1 MHHPAFVPEGYT
13 LLRPLG
19 SGNTAYV
26 YEAQHPQ
33 YGTVALKLPKS
44 ELQHDPVLRRM
55 FENEVQLTTP
65 LRHPRVINAYG
76 GYPTGEGAFLA
87 LEFCE
92 GTLDAMLGNAKSGD
106 AKSGVA
112 EAQLPLELAY
122 QLVLE
127 VAQGLSHSHQR
138 QILHRDVKP
147 ANVFL
152 RDAHAKLGD
161 FGTGA
166 YISDTFGAP
175 PNTERV
181 GTAFYMA
188 PEIFQGRSAS
198 VRSDVYS
205 LGILAYEVI
214 AGTRPFTGD
223 DKDDLMLAH
232 SSGVP
237 VALRQLR
244 PEVSAEVNR
253 VVSRAMSRTP
263 EKRFESAEAFVTAFA
278 DATGQPASAAVTEL
292 RLGRAGRAPHAEK
305 SKPDTPTAEKSGRF
319 GWFGRKR
326 S

>member
-1 MHHPAFVPEGYT
+1 MRPPAFVPDGYT

-19 SGNTAYV
+19 SGNTARV
-26 YEAQHPQ
+26 FEARHAAF
-33 YGTVALKLPKS
+33 GTVALKLPKS
-44 ELQHDPVLRRM
+44 ELHYDPVLRRM

-65 LRHPRVINAYG
+65 LKHPRVINAYG

-87 LEFCE
+87 LEFCQ
-92 GTLDAMLGNAKSGD
+92 GTLDTEL
-106 AKSGVA
+106 
-112 EAQLPLELAY
+112 ETPLPLALAY
-122 QLVLE
+122 RLVLD
-127 VAQGLSHSHQR
+127 VAQGLSHCHQR

-152 RDAHAKLGD
+152 QGGRAKLGD

-175 PNTERV
+175 PSTEKV

-188 PEIFQGRSAS
+188 PEVFQGKSAT

-205 LGILAYEVI
+205 LGVLAYEVI
-214 AGTRPFTGD
+214 AGARPFTGENED
-223 DKDDLMLAH
+223 ELMLAH

-237 VALRQLR
+237 VSLRQLR
-244 PEVSAEVNR
+244 PEVSLEVNR
-253 VVSRAMSRTP
+253 VIVSAMSRTP
-263 EKRFESAEAFVTAFA
+263 QKRFESAEAFVSAFA
-278 DATGQPASAAVTEL
+278 EATGLPASDAVTEL
-292 RLGRAGRAPHAEK
+292 QLGRSGRAGLK
-305 SKPDTPTAEKSGRF
+305 SKPKPQEVEKPGRF

>member
-1 MHHPAFVPEGYT
+1 MYKARHAEH
-13 LLRPLG
+13 
-19 SGNTAYV
+19 
-26 YEAQHPQ
+26 
-33 YGTVALKLPKS
+33 GTVALKLPKS
-44 ELQHDPVLRRM
+44 ELQQDPVLRRM

-65 LRHPRVINAYG
+65 LKHPRVINAYG
-76 GYPTGEGAFLA
+76 GYPTGERAFLA

-92 GTLDAMLGNAKSGD
+92 GTLDAELGD
-106 AKSGVA
+106 AGLGASG
-112 EAQLPLELAY
+112 AQLPLEQAY
-122 QLVLE
+122 SFVLE

-152 RDAHAKLGD
+152 RDGHAKLGD

-166 YISDTFGAP
+166 YISDAFGAP
-175 PNTERV
+175 PQSAEKV

-188 PEIFQGRSAS
+188 PEIFQGKSAT

-214 AGTRPFTGD
+214 SGTRPFTGD
-223 DKDDLMLAH
+223 NEDELMLAH

-237 VALRQLR
+237 VSLRQLR
-244 PEVSAEVNR
+244 REVSPEVNR
-253 VVSRAMSRTP
+253 VVACAMSRTP
-263 EKRFESAEAFVTAFA
+263 EKRFNSAEAFVVAFA
-278 DATGQPASAAVTEL
+278 EATGLPASDAVTEL
-292 RLGRAGRAPHAEK
+292 QLGRSGRTNSTTLK
-305 SKPDTPTAEKSGRF
+305 SKRAEPQTSEKSGRF

>member
-1 MHHPAFVPEGYT
+1 MH
-13 LLRPLG
+13 PLG
-19 SGNTAYV
+19 SGNTAQV
-26 YEAQHPQ
+26 YKARHAEH
-33 YGTVALKLPKS
+33 GTVALKLPKS
-44 ELQHDPVLRRM
+44 ELQQDPVLRRM

-65 LRHPRVINAYG
+65 LKHPRVINAYG
-76 GYPTGEGAFLA
+76 GYPTGERAFLA
-87 LEFCE
+87 LELCE
-92 GTLDAMLGNAKSGD
+92 GTLDAELGD
-106 AKSGVA
+106 AELGA
-112 EAQLPLELAY
+112 AGAQLPLAQAY
-122 QLVLE
+122 SFVLE

-152 RDAHAKLGD
+152 RDGHAKLGD

-166 YISDTFGAP
+166 YISDAFGAP
-175 PNTERV
+175 PQSAEKV

-188 PEIFQGRSAS
+188 PEIFQGKSAT

-223 DKDDLMLAH
+223 NEDELMLAH

-244 PEVSAEVNR
+244 REVSPEINR
-253 VVSRAMSRTP
+253 VVACAMSRTP
-263 EKRFESAEAFVTAFA
+263 EKRFNSAEAFVVAFA
-278 DATGQPASAAVTEL
+278 EATGLPASDAVTEL
-292 RLGRAGRAPHAEK
+292 QLGRSGRTGLN
-305 SKPDTPTAEKSGRF
+305 KPKPQTSQKPGRF

>member
-1 MHHPAFVPEGYT
+1 MPEPAFIPGGYT
-13 LLRPLG
+13 PLRLLG
-19 SGNTAYV
+19 SGNTAHV
-26 YEAQHPQ
+26 YEARHAEF
-33 YGTVALKLPKS
+33 GFVALKLPKS

-65 LRHPRVINAYG
+65 LKHPRVINAYS

-92 GTLDAMLGNAKSGD
+92 GTLDAGL
-106 AKSGVA
+106 
-112 EAQLPLELAY
+112 EPRLPLETAY
-122 QLVLE
+122 RLVLD

-152 RDAHAKLGD
+152 LGGRAKLGD

-166 YISDTFGAP
+166 YISDVFGAP
-175 PNTERV
+175 ESAEKV

-188 PEIFQGRSAS
+188 PEVFQGESAT
-198 VRSDVYS
+198 VWSDVYS

-214 AGTRPFTGD
+214 AGARPFTGD
-223 DKDDLMLAH
+223 NEDELMLAH

-237 VALRQLR
+237 LSLRRLR
-244 PEVSAEVNR
+244 PEVSLEVNR
-253 VVSRAMSRTP
+253 VVANAMSRTP
-263 EKRFESAEAFVTAFA
+263 QKRFESAEAFVKAFA
-278 DATGQPASAAVTEL
+278 GATGLPASDAVTEL
-292 RLGRAGRAPHAEK
+292 QLGRAGRTGPKRGPETRISEK
-305 SKPDTPTAEKSGRF
+305 TGRF

>member
-1 MHHPAFVPEGYT
+1 MRH
-13 LLRPLG
+13 LG
-19 SGNTAYV
+19 SGNTAHV
-26 YEAQHPQ
+26 YEARHAEH
-33 YGTVALKLPKS
+33 GTVALKLPKS

-76 GYPTGEGAFLA
+76 GYPTGERAFLA

-92 GTLDAMLGNAKSGD
+92 GTLDAKLGD
-106 AKSGVA
+106 ARLEDVKLEDTGLGA
-112 EAQLPLELAY
+112 AGARLPLEQAY
-122 QLVLE
+122 RFVLE

-152 RDAHAKLGD
+152 RAGHAKLGD

-166 YISDTFGAP
+166 YISDAFGAP
-175 PNTERV
+175 PQSAEKV

-188 PEIFQGRSAS
+188 PEIFQGKSAT

-214 AGTRPFTGD
+214 SGVRPFTGEHEGE
-223 DKDDLMLAH
+223 LMLAH

-237 VALRQLR
+237 VSLRQQR
-244 PEVSAEVNR
+244 PEVSLEVNR
-253 VVSRAMSRTP
+253 VIVSAMSRTP
-263 EKRFESAEAFVTAFA
+263 EKRFDSAAAFVTAFA
-278 DATGQPASAAVTEL
+278 EVTGQPASDAITEL
-292 RLGRAGRAPHAEK
+292 QLGRSGRAANASKGKPETRVAEK
-305 SKPDTPTAEKSGRF
+305 PERF
-319 GWFGRKR
+319 GWFGRRR